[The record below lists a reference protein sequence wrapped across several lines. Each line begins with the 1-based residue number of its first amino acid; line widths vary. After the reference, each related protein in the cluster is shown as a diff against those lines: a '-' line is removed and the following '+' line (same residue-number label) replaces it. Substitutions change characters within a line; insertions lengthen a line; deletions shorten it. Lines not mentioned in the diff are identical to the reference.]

1 VPEILISLMLARE
14 AVDGIVRQ
22 GVVMAVKNAFYAQS
36 GGVTA
41 VINGSACG
49 VLQTARQHVNE
60 IGKVY
65 AGRNGIIGAL
75 TEDLIDTSV
84 EFDTAIAALKHT
96 PGAAFGSCRYRLG
109 SIHENR
115 AQYERL
121 IEVFRAHDIG
131 FFFYNGGGDSQDTTY
146 KINQLSAELAYP
158 IVCVGIPKTMDN
170 DLPIT
175 DCSPGFGSVAKYVAT
190 SLREAALD
198 LTAMSRTST
207 KVFTMEVMGRHAGWT
222 TAACAL
228 AAEHEGDAPH
238 ILLLPEVA
246 FNEERFLAKVEEALE
261 RYDQCVIAVSEGVKG
276 PDGAFLSASGLKD
289 SFGHSQLG
297 GVAPLITNLISTKL
311 GCKCHW
317 AVPDYL
323 LRSARHI
330 ASETDLQ
337 QAYAVGRAAVEFAIA
352 GRTAVMPAIRR
363 LSDTPYRWDIIE
375 APLSEVANQEKLLP
389 PDFISGDGFGI
400 TEAARRYLAP
410 LIVGEAYP
418 PFKDGLP
425 EYVKLQNVAVPKR
438 LAREFSV

>member
-1 VPEILISLMLARE
+1 MVGR
-14 AVDGIVRQ
+14 
-22 GVVMAVKNAFYAQS
+22 NAFYAQS
-36 GGVTA
+36 GGVSA
-41 VINGSACG
+41 VINASACG
-49 VLQTARQHVNE
+49 VLETARRHSEQ

-84 EFDTAIAALKHT
+84 ESEAAITALQHT
-96 PGAAFGSCRYRLG
+96 PGAAFGSCRYKLG
-109 SIHENR
+109 SIREDR

-131 FFFYNGGGDSQDTTY
+131 FFFYNGGGDSQDTAY
-146 KINQLSAELAYP
+146 KVSQLGAELGYP
-158 IVCVGIPKTMDN
+158 IVCIGIPKTMDN

-198 LTAMSRTST
+198 LAAMSRTST
-207 KVFTMEVMGRHAGWT
+207 KVFTLEVMGRNAGWT

-238 ILLLPEVA
+238 ILLLPEIA
-246 FNEERFLAKVEEALE
+246 FDQERFLANVEEALE
-261 RYDQCVIAVSEGVKG
+261 RYDYCVIAVSEGVKG
-276 PDGAFLSASGLKD
+276 PSGEFLSASGLKD
-289 SFGHSQLG
+289 SFGHAQLG
-297 GVAPLITNLISTKL
+297 GVAPVISNLIGTKL

-337 QAYAVGRAAVEFAIA
+337 QAYAVGRAAVEFALA
-352 GRTAVMPAIRR
+352 GKNAVMPAIRR
-363 LSDTPYRWDIIE
+363 LNDAPYRWDIIA
-375 APLSEVANQEKLLP
+375 APLSEIANQEKLLP
-389 PDFISGDGFGI
+389 PDFICADGFGI
-400 TEAARRYLAP
+400 TDAARRYLAP

-418 PFKDGLP
+418 PFKNGLP
-425 EYVKLQNVAVPKR
+425 DYVKAAECGGAEKT
-438 LAREFSV
+438 

>member
-1 VPEILISLMLARE
+1 MVC
-14 AVDGIVRQ
+14 
-22 GVVMAVKNAFYAQS
+22 KNAFYAQS
-36 GGVTA
+36 GGASA
-41 VINGSACG
+41 VINASACG
-49 VLQTARQHVNE
+49 VLETARQHPGK

-84 EFDTAIAALKHT
+84 ESEAAIAALKYT
-96 PGAAFGSCRYRLG
+96 PGAAFGSCRYKLN
-109 SIHENR
+109 SIHEQH

-131 FFFYNGGGDSQDTTY
+131 FFFYNGGGDSQDTAY
-146 KINQLSAELAYP
+146 KVSQLGSKLDFQ

-198 LTAMSRTST
+198 LAAMSRTST
-207 KVFTMEVMGRHAGWT
+207 KVFTLEVMGRNAGWT

-228 AAEHEGDAPH
+228 AAESEGDAPH
-238 ILLLPEVA
+238 ILLLPEIP
-246 FNEERFLAKVEEALE
+246 FDEGRFLARVEEALR
-261 RYDQCVIAVSEGVKG
+261 RYDFCVIAVSEGVKG
-276 PDGAFLSASGLKD
+276 PDGEFLSASSSKD
-289 SFGHSQLG
+289 AFGHAQLG
-297 GVAPLITNLISTKL
+297 GVASLISNLIGSKL
-311 GCKCHW
+311 SCKCHW

-330 ASETDLQ
+330 ASETDVD

-352 GRTAVMPAIRR
+352 GRSAVMPAIRR
-363 LSDTPYRWDIIE
+363 LSDVPYHWDII
-375 APLSEVANQEKLLP
+375 AASLSEVANQEKLLP
-389 PDFISGDGFGI
+389 SEFISADGFGI

-418 PFKDGLP
+418 PFKNGLP
-425 EYVKLQNVAVPKR
+425 DYVKLRNTAVPKK
-438 LAREFSV
+438 LNKEFTV